1 MERIINLMSLVT
13 NTAKKTFFSL
23 HDTCITLLPTK
34 KKKNIIMCP
43 CMEFPKSDPAK
54 AC

>member
-13 NTAKKTFFSL
+13 NTANNFFSL
-23 HDTCITLLPTK
+23 HDTCSTLLPTK

>member
-1 MERIINLMSLVT
+1 MERIVNLMSLVT
-13 NTAKKTFFSL
+13 STAKKNFFFL
-23 HDTCITLLPTK
+23 YRIHALLLLPT